1 MGREGGNGRENGVR
15 VEESEV
21 RTERGRKNNEG
32 KKKESRD
39 TERMIKDTQIPYI
52 VCNLQA
58 ADTNKRWQHQ
68 PPYRMARM

>member
-1 MGREGGNGRENGVR
+1 MR
-15 VEESEV
+15 
-21 RTERGRKNNEG
+21 G